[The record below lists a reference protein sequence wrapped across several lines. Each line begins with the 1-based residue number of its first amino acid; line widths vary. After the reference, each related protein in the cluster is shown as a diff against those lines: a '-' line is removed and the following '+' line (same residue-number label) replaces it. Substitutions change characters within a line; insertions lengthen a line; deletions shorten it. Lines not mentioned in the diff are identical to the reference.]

1 MRTLVSFPTRL
12 AGRGFT
18 VVELIL
24 VIVLVGI
31 LSAVVIPRFTTRV
44 EFDARGF
51 FDQTLNMVR
60 YAQKVAIAQRRLV
73 WVQASQADGIICLS
87 YIAVNVN
94 CQSDGGAPVWAP
106 GEQAWFVR
114 RVPAGVGFGA
124 SPAFAFDA
132 LGQPS
137 PNAAVSLSV
146 IQNGATVVG
155 TVRVEAGTGYVH

>member
-1 MRTLVSFPTRL
+1 M
-12 AGRGFT
+12 
-18 VVELIL
+18 VELIL
-24 VIVLVGI
+24 VIVIVGI
-31 LSAVVIPRFTTRV
+31 LSAIAIPRFTTRV

-87 YIAVNVN
+87 YVKVNVN

-106 GEQAWFVR
+106 GEQSWFVR
-114 RVPAGVGFGA
+114 RAPTGVGFGG
-124 SPAFAFDA
+124 SPVFAFDA

-137 PNAAVSLSV
+137 PNTAVSLSV
-146 IQNGATVVG
+146 TQNGATVVG
-155 TVRVEAGTGYVH
+155 TVQIEAETGYVH